1 MPSALPA
8 RWRSSLS
15 SVPPFTKSLSTAMT
29 VMTTLGLACRLKDLA
44 LSAYN
49 PDAED
54 YTSSEDSLI
63 RLLAL
68 VPDSAPY
75 RPWTFATASF
85 FERNIIQASGH

>member
-1 MPSALPA
+1 MPPTLSAS
-8 RWRSSLS
+8 WRSSLS

-29 VMTTLGLACRLKDLA
+29 VMTTLGLACRLRDLA

-54 YTSSEDSLI
+54 YSSAEDTLI

-68 VPDSAPY
+68 VPASAPY
-75 RPWTFATASF
+75 RLWTFATASF
-85 FERNIIQASGH
+85 FERNIFQASGH